1 MNAKQRF
8 KAILELARF
17 NGIEE
22 YDGEALVAPAH
33 EICRP
38 HEDALRWHRKWIFR
52 AA

>member
-1 MNAKQRF
+1 MNAEQRF

-38 HEDALRWHRKWIFR
+38 HEEAISWHRKRVFR